1 MIIHV
6 VKPGETVYEIARRYG
21 VPMQKILDDNGL
33 QKQDPLVVGQ
43 SLVIIPDN
51 IRYIVQPG
59 DTLYSIA
66 KKYRISVQQ
75 LAAANPQTTNPA
87 RISVGEVIS
96 VPTADNITRSID
108 VNGYAYP
115 NISEATLNLTLPH
128 LTYISIFS
136 YLVNADGS
144 LSEVADEQVIGT
156 ARASRVAPLMVIT
169 NIQDGKGFSSDIA
182 HQILTDEN
190 VQNTLVADIIKTL
203 ENKNYY
209 GLDVDFEY
217 IYPYDR
223 NSYTQFV
230 RRMAETLRPL
240 GYTVSVALAPK
251 ISGTQQGLLYEA
263 HDYGA
268 IGRIADRI
276 IIMTYEWG
284 YTYGPPRAV
293 SPVNE
298 VERVL
303 RYAVS
308 VIPSRK
314 ILMGMPNYGYDWTL
328 PYVPGTAARSL
339 SNNAAV
345 RLAAEVG
352 AEIKYDETAKAPY
365 YNYYDSEGKEHIVWF
380 EDARSVKAKLDL
392 VNKYNLG
399 GISVWTITS
408 FFPQLWLVLSS
419 MFGVNKVL

>member
-1 MIIHV
+1 MVIHV
-6 VKPGETVYEIARRYG
+6 VKPGETVYGISRQYG
-21 VPMQKILDDNGL
+21 VPMQKIIDDNAL
-33 QKQDPLVVGQ
+33 QNPDLLVVGQ
-43 SLVIIPDN
+43 ALVIVTGN
-51 IRYIVQPG
+51 TRYAVQPG
-59 DTLYSIA
+59 DTLYLIA
-66 KKYRISVQQ
+66 RKYGISLQQ
-75 LAAANPQTTNPA
+75 LVAANPQITDPA
-87 RISVGEVIS
+87 RINAGQVIS
-96 VPTADNITRSID
+96 VPSADSITRSID

-115 NISEATLNLTLPH
+115 NISRATLNSTLPH
-128 LTYISIFS
+128 LTYLSIFS

-144 LSEVADEQVIGT
+144 LSEVPDETVIGT
-156 ARASRVAPLMVIT
+156 ARASGVAPLMVLT
-169 NIQDGKGFSSDIA
+169 NIEAGRGFNSDIA
-182 HQILTDEN
+182 HRILTNEN
-190 VQNTLVADIIKTL
+190 VQNTLVADVIETL
-203 ENKNYY
+203 ESKNYY
-209 GLDVDFEY
+209 GLDIDFEY

-230 RRMAETLRPL
+230 RRMADTLKPL

-263 HDYGA
+263 HDYEALGK
-268 IGRIADRI
+268 IADRI

-308 VIPSRK
+308 VIPRSK
-314 ILMGMPNYGYDWTL
+314 ILMGMPNYGYNWTL
-328 PYVPGTAARSL
+328 PYRPGTAARSL

-352 AEIKYDETAKAPY
+352 AEIKYDETAQAPY

-380 EDARSVKAKLDL
+380 EDARSVKAKLEL

-408 FFPQLWLVLSS
+408 FFPQLWWVLNS
-419 MFGVNKVL
+419 MFGVNKV